1 MMRFKKGNKVEVWNR
16 RGVPSGSWQSA
27 EIISGDGHTYSVRYD
42 GYPTDSSVAVHR
54 VSRKA
59 IRPCPPPSDDLK
71 ELRIG
76 DVVEVFD
83 KNSWKLAEVRTTID
97 QNNYSLM
104 LLESFKELRVHKSFM
119 RKQLS
124 WHDNQC
130 MVIHKDSGKQND
142 RRLSSSVRGG
152 KSGCRILQSHEKL
165 ENYSKRSNFPMV
177 LPRIMKKRTLDISIS
192 ANSWNGGRKKKI
204 AIGKDGS
211 CQRITVNPLKRT
223 SKVDD
228 TTSGRLFGEKYM
240 DCFLNSR
247 TCSSRIESGRI
258 VPHSDEQKYILSSVN
273 SDAESISSSVGSC
286 SVDSS
291 PCGSL
296 QDNEEVYSQTN
307 RAETSCSYE
316 RDSSP
321 SNMADLQSEIHLLE
335 LAAYRSTLTAM
346 YVSGPGQSWRLLSFA
361 SIGL

>member
-59 IRPCPPPSDDLK
+59 IRRCPPPSDDLK

-165 ENYSKRSNFPMV
+165 ENYSKCNNFPMV

-223 SKVDD
+223 AK
-228 TTSGRLFGEKYM
+228 
-240 DCFLNSR
+240 
-247 TCSSRIESGRI
+247 
-258 VPHSDEQKYILSSVN
+258 
-273 SDAESISSSVGSC
+273 
-286 SVDSS
+286 
-291 PCGSL
+291 
-296 QDNEEVYSQTN
+296 DNEEVYSQTN
-307 RAETSCSYE
+307 RAETSCGYE